1 MQAGIQ
7 IIAGLASGIAGKVS
21 SVISEVTKLGSE
33 IISTV
38 KSINLIDIG
47 KQLIEGMANGIK
59 NAAGKVAEA
68 AKNAAKEAFEAA
80 KNFLG
85 IHSPSRLMRD
95 EIGKYIPAG
104 IAEGINGNA
113 KSITFDEV
121 NARIMQEA
129 RSTQLTMDSID
140 TTSGGS
146 ESIDILGN
154 ITDALSKFYIV
165 MDGKKVGR
173 IASSEVNRALG
184 STSSLELRGAV

>member
-1 MQAGIQ
+1 
-7 IIAGLASGIAGKVS
+7 
-21 SVISEVTKLGSE
+21 
-33 IISTV
+33 
-38 KSINLIDIG
+38 
-47 KQLIEGMANGIK
+47 
-59 NAAGKVAEA
+59 
-68 AKNAAKEAFEAA
+68 
-80 KNFLG
+80 
-85 IHSPSRLMRD
+85 MRD

-129 RSTQLTMDSID
+129 RSTQWTMDSID
-140 TTSGGS
+140 STSSGS
-146 ESIDILGN
+146 ESVDILGN

-173 IASSEVNRALG
+173 IASPEVNRTLG